1 MPAEQSRNRR
11 AANAARRKA
20 PIFLGLSQACLL
32 GLLVL
37 LPATGRAQDLDLAAL
52 KRQSQLVFVGTIQS
66 VGAATEANVPV
77 DDRTA
82 IVRVDRVLRSVK
94 QFQALKGRDV
104 TVQLRP
110 ELPAVAGESAVFFTR
125 SWLYGKSV
133 AVVEVGR
140 GDASQE
146 KALASQIE
154 ETEVKVADEKL
165 AGRLATA
172 ELIVYGTVTRVQPAP
187 EEKGRGPIT
196 EHDPDW
202 WEATIAVRS
211 VEKGQFPPELKVR
224 FAHSLDEMWIDSP
237 KLRKGMTAVFLLRQD
252 QQEKGM
258 PALRRSGWTALD
270 PLDVQP
276 PARIAHLRAL
286 LKAQR

>member
-1 MPAEQSRNRR
+1 MPAKLYQ
-11 AANAARRKA
+11 A
-20 PIFLGLSQACLL
+20 FLILL
-32 GLLVL
+32 LL
-37 LPATGRAQDLDLAAL
+37 LPGTAKAQDLDLAAL
-52 KRQSQLVFVGTIQS
+52 KRQSQLVFLGTIQK

-77 DDRTA
+77 DERTA
-82 IVRVDRVLRSVK
+82 VVRVDRVLRSVK
-94 QFQALKGRDV
+94 QFQALEGREV

-110 ELPAVAGESAVFFTR
+110 ELPATAGASAVFFTQ

-140 GDASQE
+140 GEASQE
-146 KALASQIE
+146 KALTSQLE
-154 ETEVKVADEKL
+154 ETDAKVADEKL
-165 AGRLATA
+165 GDRIATA
-172 ELIVYGTVTRVQPAP
+172 ELIVLGTVTRVRPAP
-187 EEKGRGPIT
+187 EEKGKRPIT

-202 WEATIAVRS
+202 WEATIAVAS
-211 VEKGQFPPELKVR
+211 VEKGQRPSELKVR
-224 FAHSLDEMWIDSP
+224 FAHSMDEMWIDSP
-237 KLRKGMTAVFLLRQD
+237 KLRRGERAVFLLRQD

-276 PARIAHLRAL
+276 PARIARLRAL